1 MFLFLRCELT
11 GINSIDT
18 WCRALEFRSMDRNA
32 NMMSYPKLHYP
43 NIYVL
48 MGGYREFY
56 HTFMVNS
63 RLYQKPI

>member
-32 NMMSYPKLHYP
+32 NMMSYPK
-43 NIYVL
+43 
-48 MGGYREFY
+48 
-56 HTFMVNS
+56 
-63 RLYQKPI
+63 